1 MIPSSLRKQEI
12 SQINNLTLY
21 LKQPEK
27 EQTKPQVN
35 RGKEIIKIKAE
46 KNEIETKKTTVK
58 INETKRW
65 LFKKMNTIDKPLADS
80 SG

>member
-1 MIPSSLRKQEI
+1 MIRAK
-12 SQINNLTLY
+12 
-21 LKQPEK
+21 
-27 EQTKPQVN
+27 
-35 RGKEIIKIKAE
+35 

-65 LFKKMNTIDKPLADS
+65 LFSKMNTIEKPLADS